1 MKLKIY
7 SIKDTKIGYMQPF
20 YQNNEAVAVRN
31 FSNAINSPQLNNI
44 NQNLEDMELW
54 KLGAFDDQTGEITS
68 EIKFVIKAIDLKKET
83 K

>member
-7 SIKDTKIGYMQPF
+7 SIKDTKVAYMQPF

-31 FSNAINSPQLNNI
+31 LANAVNSSQLNNI

-54 KLGAFDDQTGEITS
+54 QLGEFDDQTGEITS
-68 EIKFVIKAIDLKKET
+68 EIKFVVKAIDLKKES

>member
-1 MKLKIY
+1 MKLGIY
-7 SIKDTKIGYMQPF
+7 SVKDTKIGYMQPF

>member
-1 MKLKIY
+1 MKLGIY
-7 SIKDTKIGYMQPF
+7 SVKDTKIGYMQPF

-31 FSNAINSPQLNNI
+31 LSNAVNSPQLNNI

-54 KLGAFDDQTGEITS
+54 QLGAFDDQTGEITS

>member
-1 MKLKIY
+1 MKLGIY
-7 SIKDTKIGYMQPF
+7 SVKDTKIGYMQPF

-31 FSNAINSPQLNNI
+31 LSNAVNSPQLNNI
-44 NQNLEDMELW
+44 NQNIEDMELW
-54 KLGAFDDQTGEITS
+54 QLGTFDDQTGEITS

>member
-20 YQNNEAVAVRN
+20 YQNNEAVAVR
-31 FSNAINSPQLNNI
+31 SLANAVNSPQLNNI

-54 KLGAFDDQTGEITS
+54 QLGTFDDQTGEITS

>member
-20 YQNNEAVAVRN
+20 YQNNEAVAVR
-31 FSNAINSPQLNNI
+31 SLANAVNSPQLNNI

-54 KLGAFDDQTGEITS
+54 QLGAFDDQTGEMTS

>member
-31 FSNAINSPQLNNI
+31 LSNAVNSPQLNNI

-54 KLGAFDDQTGEITS
+54 QLGAFDDQTGEITS